1 MTKIFVT
8 SRDGI
13 EAEIDAQNSLTLME
27 VIRDEGLELE
37 ALCGGCLSC
46 ATCHVYVDPEFK
58 DKVDAMSEDE
68 DILLEET
75 ENRDPATSRLSCQ
88 IRISDKLEGLKVTV
102 APEG

>member
-8 SRDGI
+8 SRDGD
-13 EAEIDAQNSLTLME
+13 EVEIDAQNSLTLME

-46 ATCHVYVDPEFK
+46 ATCHVYVDPGFR
-58 DKVDAMSEDE
+58 DKVDPMSEDE
-68 DILLEET
+68 DVLLEET
-75 ENRDPATSRLSCQ
+75 EHRNSETSRLSCQ
-88 IRISDKLEGLKVTV
+88 IRITDQLEGLKVTV